1 MAVVDSTKALTSE
14 VALHIAQV
22 AARLFATHG
31 YDATSV
37 RTIVEEAGVTKPTL
51 YYYFGS
57 KEGLAQTLLTMPIHS
72 LNERLG
78 TILSESTDAVSMLEQ
93 TFEAHFEFSRK
104 SPDIARF
111 FFTLMF
117 GPPVSGLQTD
127 VKQFKGKSNCF
138 LDAIAKRAAEA
149 GIIDSA
155 RVESFLTACHGMIV
169 ISMLGHLY
177 KDKDLSPALAARLV
191 DDLLRGFGTPEAPHR
206 GS

>member
-1 MAVVDSTKALTSE
+1 MAVVDPTRALTSE
-14 VALHIAQV
+14 VALQIGEI

-57 KEGLAQTLLTMPIHS
+57 KEGLAQTLLTLPVHC
-72 LNERLG
+72 LNDRLSS
-78 TILSESTDAVSMLEQ
+78 ILSESQDAIAMLVQ
-93 TFEAHFEFSRK
+93 TFEAHFEFSRRA
-104 SPDIARF
+104 PDIARF
-111 FFTLMF
+111 FFSLMF

-127 VKQFKGKSNCF
+127 VEQFKGKSSCF
-138 LDAIAKRAAEA
+138 MAAIANRAAEA
-149 GIIDSA
+149 GVIDPG

-169 ISMLGHLY
+169 ISMLGFLY
-177 KDKDLSPALAARLV
+177 KGKDLEPDLAARLV
-191 DDLLRGFGTPEAPHR
+191 DDLLRGFGTPETPDR